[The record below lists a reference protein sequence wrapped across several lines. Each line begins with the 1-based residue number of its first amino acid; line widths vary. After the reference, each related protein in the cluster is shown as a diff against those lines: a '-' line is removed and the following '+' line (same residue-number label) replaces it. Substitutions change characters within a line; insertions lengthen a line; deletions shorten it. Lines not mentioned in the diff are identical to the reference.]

1 MQRDKEGPFMSY
13 KVESVNGCTKK
24 IAFDFKT
31 LDLTSEIKTS
41 LLAKQKSANLK
52 GFRKGKAPLSMV
64 EKFYGPQIETD
75 AVNQFVQNRFFEAVE
90 KEDLRVVGYPTFE
103 NLKYEPGKSLSF
115 DAKVEI
121 FPEVKVKDVSGYK
134 FEKEKVTIDDKDLE
148 GVKKN
153 YLANKAELKEVT
165 DASVALDKGHMAVIN
180 FQGEKENGEKPENMK
195 GEDYVLEIGSNTF
208 IPGFEEGLLGM
219 KKGDKKD
226 VKLTFPADYHF
237 DELKGAKVV
246 FHVELLEI
254 KEKITPEFTD
264 ALAKEFGFES
274 VADFNEKNK
283 KNLLKQRQRAA
294 SEKLH
299 QSILEKLVAENPFE
313 VPTAL
318 IAQQEHH
325 LREEVSKTL
334 KAQGFNDQML
344 AEYFEKWKADITTK
358 ALFQVRS
365 GLILDTLAKQY
376 EITSSD
382 SEMDKKYEEMAEG
395 TGLTADQIKK
405 YYTSDENLKKNLSY
419 AIREEKTFDKICSLA
434 KVTEK

>member
-1 MQRDKEGPFMSY
+1 MSY

-31 LDLTSEIKTS
+31 LDLTSEIKTA
-41 LLAKQKSANLK
+41 LLAKQKTANLK

-75 AVNQFVQNRFFEAVE
+75 AVNQFVQNRFFEAIE
-90 KEDLRVVGYPTFE
+90 KEDIKVVGYPVFE

-121 FPEVKVKDVSGYK
+121 FPEIKVKDVSGYK
-134 FEKEKVTIDDKDLE
+134 FEKEKVSIEDKDLDAI
-148 GVKKN
+148 KKN
-153 YLANKAELKEVT
+153 YLSNKAEVKEVT
-165 DASVALDKGHMAVIN
+165 DASVTLDKGHMAVIN

-208 IPGFEEGLLGM
+208 IPGFEEALCGM

-226 VKLTFPADYHF
+226 INLTFPDDYHF
-237 DELKGAKVV
+237 DELKGAKVK

-254 KEKITPEFTD
+254 KEKIIPDFTD
-264 ALAKEFGFES
+264 ELAKEFGFES

-283 KNLLKQRQRAA
+283 KNLLKQRERAA

-299 QSILEKLVAENPFE
+299 QSILEKLVEENPFE

-318 IAQQEHH
+318 IAQQEAH
-325 LREEVSKTL
+325 LRDEVTKTL

-344 AEYFEKWKADITTK
+344 AEYFEKWKDDVTTK
-358 ALFQVRS
+358 AIFQVRS
-365 GLILDTLAKQY
+365 GLILDTLAKQF
-376 EITSSD
+376 EITSTESD
-382 SEMDKKYEEMAEG
+382 LEKKYEEMAAG
-395 TGLTADQIKK
+395 TGITVEQIKK
-405 YYTSDENLKKNLSY
+405 YYTSDEKLKKNLIY